1 MKKKLNKIIILIFD
15 KLFSFILFITILP
28 ILFIIFSIL
37 YLFNNSEIFYIS
49 ERIGYRNKKFKL
61 IKFRTMKINSE
72 DEITKIGKFL
82 RKTSMDELPQLIN
95 VIKGDMCLVGP
106 RPYPE
111 YIFQNISETDIFLRH
126 QVKPGLTGYSQ
137 INFTGKKRSLEEKIS
152 HDIYF
157 VKNYNFLLY
166 VNVIIKTPAIII
178 KRFYLNPTGKT
189 L

>member
-1 MKKKLNKIIILIFD
+1 MIAFLKPDTLTFLPLVSFVRFCLLIMFTFATFTLN
-15 KLFSFILFITILP
+15 
-28 ILFIIFSIL
+28 IFSIL

-157 VKNYNFLLY
+157 VKNYNFLL
-166 VNVIIKTPAIII
+166 VQSAIK
-178 KRFYLNPTGKT
+178 
-189 L
+189 